1 MDAQQLAQAC
11 AEAMYS
17 NDRACKGL
25 GMALPTVSPGF
36 AEMSMVVR
44 PEMLNGHDVCHGGF
58 IFALAVTAFAYA
70 CNSQNLNAVASGARI
85 EFLAPGREGDILT
98 AHAEVKA
105 QGGRTGLYDVIVT
118 DQDDKQIALF
128 RGNSHRIGG
137 TLVEDGE
144 SS

>member
-44 PEMLNGHDVCHGGF
+44 PERCLSRRIYF
-58 IFALAVTAFAYA
+58 R
-70 CNSQNLNAVASGARI
+70 AR
-85 EFLAPGREGDILT
+85 
-98 AHAEVKA
+98 
-105 QGGRTGLYDVIVT
+105 
-118 DQDDKQIALF
+118 
-128 RGNSHRIGG
+128 
-137 TLVEDGE
+137 
-144 SS
+144 